1 MSDLGD
7 YQDFLK
13 PGPAPPP
20 THAPPKPA
28 PEWNGK
34 VPKGIPR
41 LPPPTEPVPVET
53 PLEGVLYAIFLALVA
68 IGAMTVFA
76 LLGHWLGKRVKWVG
90 GWLADRAAE
99 MARWIGNICLRIYAP
114 WSDTVPGIM
123 VWFGSSINQLQQS
136 LGDFGD
142 ATANAIDYLT
152 NVRLFNDEPAGDGLP
167 KGRITRIYSQH
178 NLLNKRLYDPEF
190 GFVPFQRGYD
200 DQVNDR
206 LHDIEDKRLPDLRGR
221 VNRIDDPEDGTVA
234 KVRVSV
240 QNLLDRL
247 FDPETG
253 AIPQLRAQL
262 KTLTRKLYD
271 PETGDVPQ
279 LQTATQINRDKIGKI
294 EGELAPLMGLGAL
307 TALEPVIATLTA
319 AANEPFMKNENCR
332 SKLNDVCAT
341 DPGAWAD
348 LMGAMIGGLALLS
361 FGEMAKIAY
370 ETVHEIEGSAIEYA
384 KRAS

>member
-1 MSDLGD
+1 MSELGD
-7 YQDFLK
+7 YEEFLK
-13 PGPAPPP
+13 PSPVHPPKP
-20 THAPPKPA
+20 VIKPA

-34 VPKGIPR
+34 VPKDIPR

-53 PLEGVLYAIFLALVA
+53 PLEGLLYAIFLALVA

-76 LLGHWLGKRVKWVG
+76 ALGHWLGKRVKWVG

-114 WSDTVPGIM
+114 WANTVPGVM

-136 LGDFGD
+136 LGDFSD
-142 ATANAIDYLT
+142 ATADAMDYLT
-152 NVRLFNDEPAGDGLP
+152 NVRLFNDAPAADGQP
-167 KGRITRIYSQH
+167 KGRITRLYSQQ
-178 NLLNKRLYDPEF
+178 NLLQDRLYDPRY
-190 GFVPFQRGYD
+190 GFIPFQRAYN

-206 LHDIEDKRLPDLRGR
+206 LHNIEDKRIPDLRGR
-221 VNRIDDPEDGTVA
+221 VDRIDDPETGTVA

-247 FDPETG
+247 YDPETG

-262 KTLTRKLYD
+262 KALTSKLYD
-271 PETGDVPQ
+271 PQTGDVPQ
-279 LQTATQINRDKIGKI
+279 LQTATQINADKVGKI
-294 EGELAPLMGLGAL
+294 ENELSPLLGLAPLA
-307 TALEPVIATLTA
+307 ALEPLLATLTA
-319 AANEPFMKNENCR
+319 AGNEPFMKNENCR

-348 LMGAMIGGLALLS
+348 LMGALIGGLALLS
-361 FGEMAKIAY
+361 FPEMAKIAY
-370 ETVHEIEGSAIEYA
+370 ETVHEIQGSAIEYA
-384 KRAS
+384 KKAS